1 MNFSQ
6 FLMILRARKV
16 VLLSVAISTLLLV
29 LAGSLVWPK
38 SYKATASV
46 VLNYKGLDP
55 VTGQP
60 SPGSML
66 PGFIAT
72 QLDII
77 GSKNVALRVV
87 DSLKLAEAPAVVE
100 QFRDDTQGR
109 GDIRNWLADLLLRKL
124 DITPSRESSVIEI
137 SFRGS
142 DPDFVAA
149 VANAFAREYQNANVA
164 LKVDPSRKANS
175 YFAVQI
181 KTLRDNYEAAQS
193 RLSKYQ
199 QEHGLVSVDN
209 RLDVESNRLN
219 ELSSQLV
226 AAQGA
231 LMEAS
236 SRDRM
241 VRSGAESPDVASNP
255 LILGLKTQVASAE
268 AKFAEVSSRL
278 AQNHPLYQSSKAEL
292 DKLRAELATQV
303 GLTGI
308 TVGNN
313 AQILQQREAAIRSA
327 LQQQKTRLLEL
338 NRTRDE
344 LGVLQRDVEGAQRA
358 LDATSMRLSQTSIE
372 GAYEQSE
379 VSLLNPAVA
388 PLYPASPI
396 VWLNT
401 FIAAFVGIL
410 LGVML
415 VVVQELLDRRV
426 RSEQDLEDLAQLPV
440 LGSIDWNGSTV
451 RRAKSRLG
459 RLSTSRRLQLN

>member
-16 VLLSVAISTLLLV
+16 VLLSVAISTIVLV
-29 LAGSLVWPK
+29 LVGSLLWPK
-38 SYKATASV
+38 SYKATATV

-60 SPGSML
+60 SAGSMM

-72 QLDII
+72 QIDII

-87 DSLKLAEAPAVVE
+87 DALKLAQAPAVVE
-100 QFRDDTQGR
+100 QFRDATEGR
-109 GDIRNWLADLLLRKL
+109 GDIRDWLADLLLRKL

-149 VANAFAREYQNANVA
+149 IANAFAHEYQNANVA
-164 LKVDPSRKANS
+164 LKVDPSRKASS

-181 KTLRDNYEAAQS
+181 KQLRDNYEAAQS

-219 ELSSQLV
+219 DLSSQLV

-231 LMEAS
+231 LMEAN

-241 VRSGAESPDVASNP
+241 VRSGGESPDVAGNP
-255 LILGLKTQVASAE
+255 LILNLKTQVSSAE

-292 DKLRAELATQV
+292 DKLRSELAAQS
-303 GLTGI
+303 GLAGSS
-308 TVGNN
+308 VGNN
-313 AQILQQREAAIRSA
+313 AQILQQREASIRAA
-327 LQQQKTRLLEL
+327 LQEQKTRLLEL

-344 LGVLQRDVEGAQRA
+344 LGVLQRDVESAQRA
-358 LDATSMRLSQTSIE
+358 LDATALRLSQTSIE

-379 VSLLNPAVA
+379 VSLLNPAVS
-388 PLYPASPI
+388 PLYPATPI

-401 FIAAFVGIL
+401 LVAALVGTM
-410 LGVML
+410 LGVILTL
-415 VVVQELLDRRV
+415 VLEMFDRRV
-426 RSEQDLEDLAQLPV
+426 RSEHDLVELAQLPV

-451 RRAKSRLG
+451 RRSKRRLG
-459 RLSTSRRLQLN
+459 SRAASRALQLN